1 MNTFLLD
8 LKLQWKNGFY
18 GAAAFVTVI
27 WIIILRFTP
36 IADIEHILPF
46 LVFGNLQISGLYFVA
61 GIRLLEKDEGTLA
74 AQMLTPMRESHYLF
88 SKVASLGVLTLLENL
103 AFLYIGAGYEQV
115 SLLAAIGIMVMS
127 AVFVLS
133 GLICINYFKS
143 LNEFMLP
150 SIFIMFILFLP
161 VFNLFEFSDS
171 WLFYLHP
178 MQGPLMLLNISIDGG
193 SSTQWMFALISSAIV
208 LSGLYYWNHKN
219 LYKMAG
225 EGL

>member
-8 LKLQWKNGFY
+8 IKLQWQNGFY

-27 WIIILRFTP
+27 WILILRFTP
-36 IADIEHILPF
+36 IAEVEHILPF

-74 AQMLTPMRESHYLF
+74 AQILTPMSESHYLL
-88 SKVASLGVLTLLENL
+88 SKVASLGVLTLLESL
-103 AFLYIGAGYEQV
+103 AFLYIGAGHEQV
-115 SLLAAIGIMVMS
+115 SFLAVVGIIVMS
-127 AVFVLS
+127 ATFVLT
-133 GLICINYFKS
+133 GLICINYFNS
-143 LNEFMLP
+143 LNEFMIP
-150 SIFIMFILFLP
+150 SIFIMFVLFLP

-193 SSTQWMFALISSAIV
+193 NLSQWMFSLISSAIV
-208 LSGLYYWNHKN
+208 LGGLFYWNHKN
-219 LYKMAG
+219 LYKIAG